1 MNKSKLKII
10 ERVCP
15 VCLGEGKIKSGVG
28 GYSYYTAEI
37 RQQARELLRQ
47 GYSLREIGKKI
58 GITGSPQKVASLIKS
73 VRF

>member
-1 MNKSKLKII
+1 MTPPRLKIV

-15 VCLGEGKIKSGVG
+15 VCLGDGKIKSGIG

-58 GITGSPQKVASLIKS
+58 GIAGSPQKVASLIKS